1 MPPLHGETD
10 AAPARQKPPNSH
22 CLHVVCPDSLWYV
35 PRSHLVKGEHVVGKE
50 RFAHLVA
57 VRVRVRVRVRARARV
72 RNSVRVWV
80 SHLLHSRDLFSLV

>member
-1 MPPLHGETD
+1 
-10 AAPARQKPPNSH
+10 
-22 CLHVVCPDSLWYV
+22 
-35 PRSHLVKGEHVVGKE
+35 VKDEVRAGNVVGKE